1 MITERMMGGSGKGLM
16 FRGIS
21 AGANEAGHSRTSQS
35 ADRPRSRP
43 SRRAPF
49 GRDRAAPRSSRRL
62 LAAWAAL
69 CAAGLALALAGAAPA
84 QAQSNSDTV
93 IYDANMVADEAPNDS
108 SITGYDDDVHGSLSD
123 DTFTFKGV
131 EHTVRELLEVNEDI
145 FLYIV
150 PGLGSS
156 PDDGQVSA
164 YYEDLILKVTHDS
177 SSKTLD
183 FDHRDLSYFLSV
195 TCSSNGTIPRGTGRK
210 MKR

>member
-1 MITERMMGGSGKGLM
+1 MIDSACNRRSGAAVGEIRKRGDAMITERMMGGSGEGLM

-93 IYDANMVADEAPNDS
+93 NLRRPTWWPWEAAPIDS
-108 SITGYDDDVHGSLSD
+108 SITGYVRRRSTGSLSD
-123 DTFTFKGV
+123 DHLHLQGRGTH
-131 EHTVRELLEVNEDI
+131 ESDELMERKRKTSL
-145 FLYIV
+145 LYIV
-150 PGLGSS
+150 SPGLGSS
-156 PDDGQVSA
+156 PDDGQRR
-164 YYEDLILKVTHDS
+164 LRLL
-177 SSKTLD
+177 SKT
-183 FDHRDLSYFLSV
+183 
-195 TCSSNGTIPRGTGRK
+195 
-210 MKR
+210 